1 MKSEAVIFYSSPCGF
16 LQQLDLS
23 QKQSERGKKKSKN
36 EVKLLYVKVSDLE
49 RKRPDQHVLQKFIS
63 GQGRAVRR
71 SKLKIIQVA
80 SRTQETM

>member
-1 MKSEAVIFYSSPCGF
+1 MKSGAVIFYSSPCGF

-23 QKQSERGKKKSKN
+23 QKEGERGKKSKN
-36 EVKLLYVKVSDLE
+36 EIKLLYVKVSDLE

-80 SRTQETM
+80 SRTQEIM